1 MSTVPSFSL
10 FGRVARIS
18 RPKLHNMPGEHEGV
32 LLPDGRVAHICAGR
46 HPEIVSYWD
55 FAQGLQVRLLAELD
69 VRQTPDAIARLNL
82 LLRKR
87 MPYDFLLGN
96 CETFARKV
104 MGEPGISWQI
114 VSAAALAFGVFKV
127 MQVK

>member
-46 HPEIVSYWD
+46 HPEIVSYRD
-55 FAQGLQVRLLAELD
+55 YAQGLQVRLLAELD
-69 VRQTPDAIARLNL
+69 VRETSEAIARLNT
-82 LLRKR
+82 LLRR
-87 MPYDFLLGN
+87 RVPYDFFFGN

-104 MGEPGISWQI
+104 MGEPGVSWQI
-114 VSAAALAFGVFKV
+114 VSAAALVFGVIKI
-127 MQVK
+127 MQS